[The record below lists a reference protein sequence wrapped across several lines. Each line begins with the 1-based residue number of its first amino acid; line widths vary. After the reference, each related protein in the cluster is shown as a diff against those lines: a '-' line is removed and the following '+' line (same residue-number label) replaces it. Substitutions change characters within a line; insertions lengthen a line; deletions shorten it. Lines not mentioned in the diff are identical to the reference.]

1 MFGELTNLWTRRKLE
16 ISMRFV
22 QALARQQK
30 QELKC
35 ICSSDFASGSLAV
48 TQQLEKTVFC
58 AKQKI
63 DASMLHVQHAKHTVQ
78 PGRTV
83 NGGIEARASPREAR
97 EPV

>member
-1 MFGELTNLWTRRKLE
+1 
-16 ISMRFV
+16 MRFV
-22 QALARQQK
+22 HALARQQK

-48 TQQLEKTVFC
+48 TPQLEKTVFC
-58 AKQKI
+58 AKQNV

-78 PGRTV
+78 PSGRTA
-83 NGGIEARASPREAR
+83 NGGIEAMASPRKAR